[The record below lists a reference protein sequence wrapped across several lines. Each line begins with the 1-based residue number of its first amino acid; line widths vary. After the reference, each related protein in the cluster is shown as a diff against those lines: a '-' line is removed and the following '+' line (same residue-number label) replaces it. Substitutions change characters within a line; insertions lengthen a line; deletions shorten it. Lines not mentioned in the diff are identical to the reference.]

1 MSKTYRRQPKDE
13 RPKQRHADEVS
24 GHDAVENQLQEWQ
37 DDIDEANA
45 ELASFFYGEGDEE
58 C

>member
-1 MSKTYRRQPKDE
+1 MSKTWRRQPGDE
-13 RPKQRHADEVS
+13 RPKHRHADEVS

-37 DDIDEANA
+37 DELDEANA
-45 ELASFFYGEGDEE
+45 ELADIFYGEGEE